1 MERGRD
7 GERKGWREEGME
19 RGSAGTRGEGGSTR
33 LANTLILY
41 MRQDPKFNITFTS
54 CGLNANLIISLEI
67 NTS

>member
-7 GERKGWREEGME
+7 G
-19 RGSAGTRGEGGSTR
+19 GSAGTRGEGGSTR